1 MLTYD
6 DEPTVKRA
14 IQRRFGRERGVRILD
29 IHMLKG
35 VESLSVGVSA
45 ELDGALHL
53 RGMFEL
59 PPSFDYRHLHDE
71 IDQLSE
77 QAKEARRDFW
87 LKGRPEAV
95 DDVALKGTGLRGLWA
110 RHA

>member
-1 MLTYD
+1 MLTFD
-6 DEPTVKRA
+6 DEPTVKAA
-14 IQRRFGRERGVRILD
+14 IEKRFGREKGVRILD
-29 IHMLKG
+29 VRMAKG
-35 VESLSVGVSA
+35 AESLSVGVSA

-87 LKGRPEAV
+87 RRGRPDAV
-95 DDVALKGTGLRGLWA
+95 DNVALTGTGMRGLWA